1 MNARLVMLA
10 SVRLGV
16 VLGAVVVAAS
26 CDRSPTQ
33 SAPAKP
39 PSQASAATPTAS
51 APAFLPS
58 RNGFAFANN
67 FPGAPL
73 PTFLNSSGTND
84 PKSAFGLCG
93 GMAAAAADYFLAGLS
108 APTQT
113 ALPERGSTLY
123 EYLFLRQAQS
133 FGPGITTA
141 LKFAE
146 WTTKSDAEL
155 NTLTNGEIEIL
166 AKALREKPVV
176 PIGLIIAR
184 PGGPPG
190 ARNISDNHQVLALA
204 MEKSDGV
211 ATIRIYDPNYP
222 KDDNVVIILNLLNTK
237 QPVGI
242 RNRPKG
248 RSTAIRGV
256 FVLPYEAAVPPA
268 SNSAA
273 PPQ

>member
-1 MNARLVMLA
+1 MSARLVIAIGLNAVLLLA
-10 SVRLGV
+10 G
-16 VLGAVVVAAS
+16 
-26 CDRSPTQ
+26 CEKSPGTA
-33 SAPAKP
+33 APAKGPAQP
-39 PSQASAATPTAS
+39 PLNPPAAST
-51 APAFLPS
+51 PAFLPS
-58 RNGFAFANN
+58 RDGFAFANN

-133 FGPGITTA
+133 FGPGIVTA

-166 AKALREKPVV
+166 AKALRERPVV

-204 MEKSDGV
+204 MEKNDGV
-211 ATIRIYDPNYP
+211 ATIRVYDPNYP

-248 RSTAIRGV
+248 RATAIRGV

-268 SNSAA
+268 SNSGV

>member
-1 MNARLVMLA
+1 MNARLA
-10 SVRLGV
+10 SLI
-16 VLGAVVVAAS
+16 VALVALQA
-26 CDRSPTQ
+26 CDRSPTPR
-33 SAPAKP
+33 APAKP
-39 PSQASAATPTAS
+39 PSQSAADAAS
-51 APAFLPS
+51 TSGFVAS

-73 PTFLNSSGTND
+73 PTFLNSSKTDD

-93 GMAAAAADYFLAGLS
+93 GMAAAAADYFLAGLPPPS
-108 APTQT
+108 QE

-123 EYLFLRQAQS
+123 EFLFLRQAQS
-133 FGPGITTA
+133 FGPGLATA

-146 WTTKSDAEL
+146 WTAKSDIEL
-155 NTLTNGEIEIL
+155 NTLTNGEVEVL
-166 AKALREKPVV
+166 AKALRERAVV

-190 ARNISDNHQVLALA
+190 ARHISDNHQVLALS

-211 ATIRIYDPNYP
+211 ATIRIYDPNFP
-222 KDDNVVIILNLLNTK
+222 KDDNVAIFLNLLNTK

-256 FVLPYEAAVPPA
+256 MVLPYEPAVPPT
-268 SNSAA
+268 SNLER